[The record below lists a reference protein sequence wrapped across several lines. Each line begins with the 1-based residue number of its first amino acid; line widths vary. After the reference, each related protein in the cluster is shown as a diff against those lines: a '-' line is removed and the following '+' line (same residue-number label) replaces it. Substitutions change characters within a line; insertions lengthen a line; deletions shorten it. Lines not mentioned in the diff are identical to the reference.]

1 MGGEQMTQQGLNQR
15 LDLNTHLCCVSIQ
28 GVHPSKDPDFAVFE
42 GESFGETLLISTAVV
57 K

>member
-1 MGGEQMTQQGLNQR
+1 MTQQGLNQR

-42 GESFGETLLISTAVV
+42 GESFGETSLTSTAVV